1 VKPEQNGRDLSDAW
15 VKCEGCKE
23 IQYRKEVA
31 RNAWV
36 CPLCGHHFRIGSQ
49 DVIGLL
55 TDPGSFESRH
65 ESLRSTD
72 PLSFTDSKKYSD
84 RLRQAAEKSPAS
96 DAVVVGMARILG
108 HRVALAVMDFS
119 FMGGSMGSVV
129 GERIARI
136 LGDALDEGCPAI
148 IQSSSGG
155 ARMQEGIFSLMQ
167 MAKTAAQLARLRERG
182 LPYISI
188 LTDPTTGGVTASYA
202 TLGDVVL
209 AEPKALVGF
218 AGPRVIRETINQEL
232 PDGFQRA
239 EFLLQHGHVDAIV
252 DRRQMRETLGQIL
265 GFFASARERVGQT
278 ARGGA

>member
-1 VKPEQNGRDLSDAW
+1 MKPGENGREQSDAW
-15 VKCEGCKE
+15 VKCDGCKE

-36 CPLCGHHFRIGSQ
+36 CPLCSHHFRVGSQ
-49 DVIGLL
+49 EFIGLL
-55 TDPGSFESRH
+55 TDPGSFEPRH

-72 PLSFTDSKKYSD
+72 PLAFVDSKKYVD
-84 RLRQAAEKSPAS
+84 RLRQASEKSPAS
-96 DAVVVGMARILG
+96 DAVVVGMARVLG

-129 GERIARI
+129 GERISRI
-136 LGDALDEGCPAI
+136 LADALEDACPAI
-148 IQSSSGG
+148 VLSASGG
-155 ARMQEGIFSLMQ
+155 ARMQEGVFSLMQ

-202 TLGDVVL
+202 MLGDIIL

-232 PDGFQRA
+232 PEGFQRA
-239 EFLLQHGHVDAIV
+239 EFLLQHGHVDTIV
-252 DRRQMRETLGQIL
+252 DRRHMRETLGKIL
-265 GFFASARERVGQT
+265 GFFASARERAVEGSLE
-278 ARGGA
+278 AP